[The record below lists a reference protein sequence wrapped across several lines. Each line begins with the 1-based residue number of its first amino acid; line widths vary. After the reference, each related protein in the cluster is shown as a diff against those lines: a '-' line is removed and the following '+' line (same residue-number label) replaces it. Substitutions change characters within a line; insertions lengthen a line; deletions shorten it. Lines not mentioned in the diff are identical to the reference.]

1 VRPTLLYDGNCRFCR
16 FAARAVDRLDRD
28 RLLTLLPFDD
38 PEAAPLLERL
48 PPGERA
54 ASWQLLLP
62 DGRRGSRGRGLVDLL
77 HALDRAPRLAKAL
90 TFLPLDA
97 AYTVVASRRSL
108 LGRLVPDRPGPR
120 RR

>member
-1 VRPTLLYDGNCRFCR
+1 
-16 FAARAVDRLDRD
+16 
-28 RLLTLLPFDD
+28 
-38 PEAAPLLERL
+38 
-48 PPGERA
+48 
-54 ASWQLLLP
+54 
-62 DGRRGSRGRGLVDLL
+62 LL

-90 TFLPLDA
+90 TLLPLDA